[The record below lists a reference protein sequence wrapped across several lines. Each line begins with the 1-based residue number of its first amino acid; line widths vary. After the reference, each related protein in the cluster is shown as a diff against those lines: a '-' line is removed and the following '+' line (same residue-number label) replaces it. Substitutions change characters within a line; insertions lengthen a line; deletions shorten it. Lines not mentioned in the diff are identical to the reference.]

1 MSSILLVMEAISET
15 YRRHRLAH
23 GLTQDQVAAAA
34 GISRKTL
41 SDFENGRSG
50 ITLANLQRLL
60 RAVGLELTLR
70 DASSRPTLDELST
83 RYAGQ
88 EPNKARRRARA
99 TKTT

>member
-1 MSSILLVMEAISET
+1 METLAET
-15 YRRHRLAH
+15 YRRHRVAR
-23 GLTQDQVAAAA
+23 GLTQNEVATAA

-60 RAVGLELTLR
+60 RVVGLALTVR

-88 EPNKARRRARA
+88 EPNKARQRARA
-99 TKTT
+99 KKPA